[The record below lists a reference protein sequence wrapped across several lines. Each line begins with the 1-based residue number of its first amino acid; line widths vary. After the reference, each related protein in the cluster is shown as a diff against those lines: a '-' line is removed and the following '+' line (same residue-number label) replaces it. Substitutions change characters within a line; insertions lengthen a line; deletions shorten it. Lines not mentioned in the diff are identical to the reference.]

1 MPVLA
6 GAGPC
11 LSPLTSRLACRSNMA
26 DRRLQVFYTV
36 AKQLSFTRAAEQLF
50 MTQPAVTFQVKQL
63 EDHFNTRLFERNH
76 GRIALT
82 PAGRMVLE
90 YAERIL
96 AMSEEMDTRV
106 ADLTGAVA
114 GPLLLGASTTIAEF
128 ILPQI
133 LGEFKALHP
142 EVQAHMT
149 VANSET
155 IVNRVADHTIDVG
168 LIESPSYLPSLQNE
182 VCCDDELVL
191 ICAPGHPLAQHKTV
205 RAQEIAALPFV
216 RREPGSGTREF
227 TDNYL
232 RECGVPP
239 EDLNQVME
247 LGSPEAM
254 KGVVET
260 GIAVAI
266 VSRVTIAKEVKLGS
280 LVAVPLSPR
289 LMRTL
294 SVVHPREKFRSRLLT
309 TFVDFAMGRMREMA
323 AGHAAKLR
331 PPA

>member
-1 MPVLA
+1 
-6 GAGPC
+6 
-11 LSPLTSRLACRSNMA
+11 MA
-26 DRRLQVFYTV
+26 DRRLQVFHTV
-36 AKQLSFTRAAEQLF
+36 ARLLSFTKAAEQLC

-63 EDHFNTRLFERNH
+63 EEHFNTRLFERSH
-76 GRIALT
+76 GSIALT
-82 PAGRMVLE
+82 PAGCLVRD
-90 YAERIL
+90 YAQRIL
-96 AMSEEMDTRV
+96 AMSEELDTRV

-114 GPLLLGASTTIAEF
+114 GALLLGASTTIAEF

-133 LGEFKALHP
+133 LGEFKAMHP

-168 LIESPSYLPSLQNE
+168 LIESPSYLPSLHNE

-191 ICAPGHPLAQHKTV
+191 ICAPTHALSQR
-205 RAQEIAALPFV
+205 RAVGAEDLVGVPIV

-232 RECGVPP
+232 RECGVAP
-239 EDLNQVME
+239 EDLNQLME

-266 VSRVTIAKEVKLGS
+266 VSRATIVKELKLGL
-280 LVAVPLSPR
+280 LVALPLAPR

-294 SVVHPREKFRSRLLT
+294 SVVHLKDKFRSRLLT
-309 TFVDFAMGRMREMA
+309 TFVEFAMERMRALA
-323 AGHAAKLR
+323 AGE
-331 PPA
+331 PPVRSSV